1 MKQNLFAFNS
11 QYSSEGVGKFPLM
24 PLDYMRERVVEE
36 EGERAGLGYRLSW
49 SGRKG
54 EKERASDRER
64 EKGIPLVKCSGK

>member
-1 MKQNLFAFNS
+1 MQRMKQNLFAFNS

-24 PLDYMRERVVEE
+24 ALDYMRERVVEE

-54 EKERASDRER
+54 EKERTRER
-64 EKGIPLVKCSGK
+64 ERKKYSPW